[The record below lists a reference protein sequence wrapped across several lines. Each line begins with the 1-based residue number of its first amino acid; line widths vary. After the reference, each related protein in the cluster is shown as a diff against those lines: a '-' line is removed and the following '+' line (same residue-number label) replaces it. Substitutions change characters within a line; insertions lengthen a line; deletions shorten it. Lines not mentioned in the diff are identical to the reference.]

1 MTHSYLSFLFIT
13 VVFISFLCIFFFF
26 LFFAFT
32 NVRGICTCQALMWIA
47 NNFLIFHLNDNFII
61 SSHLCILHFY
71 VFNLLDCHLIAYS
84 FDTVFRLIISTPNS
98 Y

>member
-1 MTHSYLSFLFIT
+1 
-13 VVFISFLCIFFFF
+13 
-26 LFFAFT
+26 
-32 NVRGICTCQALMWIA
+32 MWIA
-47 NNFLIFHLNDNFII
+47 NDFLIFHLNDNFIF
-61 SSHLCILHFY
+61 SFHLCILDFY